1 MYVFAPV
8 GSETLPA
15 ILQPQAEGEEATSD
29 RQCRGQN
36 QGTEWGTTTATISC
50 QSLTQHG
57 TEQEQSWVP
66 EAPQRDTETVF

>member
-15 ILQPQAEGEEATSD
+15 ILQPQAEAEEATSD
-29 RQCRGQN
+29 RQRRGQ
-36 QGTEWGTTTATISC
+36 TIATISC

-57 TEQEQSWVP
+57 TEAEQEQSWVP